1 MIPDYKCNAV
11 YFSEWLKKDYPDI
24 FIGVARILNKHNIA
38 YDAIP
43 NTKDIWCRDYMPLQ
57 LDKERYL
64 CYEYKPDYLIKIASN
79 RKYITDSLNV
89 CRDMQLKIKETPLV
103 FLLFIGCFVDSN
115 GALGGRI
122 ICDTGY
128 ISSRSKVNVI
138 SFIVKTIYLATVM
151 FKQIADS
158 VSGVVFRFSDL

>member
-1 MIPDYKCNAV
+1 MQSH
-11 YFSEWLKKDYPDI
+11 FSEWLKKDYPDI

-79 RKYITDSLNV
+79 REIHYRFTECMS
-89 CRDMQLKIKETPLV
+89 
-103 FLLFIGCFVDSN
+103 
-115 GALGGRI
+115 
-122 ICDTGY
+122 GY
-128 ISSRSKVNVI
+128 
-138 SFIVKTIYLATVM
+138 ATED
-151 FKQIADS
+151 KGNS
-158 VSGVVFRFSDL
+158 PYYGWW